1 MLRSDWK
8 NAKPNEV
15 REAVRSG
22 NWKGVTHGMARG
34 HIHAN
39 MAIVQKIHAFD
50 FLRFCLLNPKPCPL
64 IEVLDAG
71 NPNPRFCAKDADV
84 RTDLSSYRIFSQGKL
99 IEEVPS
105 LQKHWKNDH
114 VTFLMGCSL
123 SFDQAMLEAGI
134 PLRHLENENGR
145 IGVYQSNIPCTSAGI
160 FSGNMIVS
168 MRPTIRKLLMQ
179 TIAVIS

>member
-71 NPNPRFCAKDADV
+71 NPNPRFCA
-84 RTDLSSYRIFSQGKL
+84 
-99 IEEVPS
+99 
-105 LQKHWKNDH
+105 
-114 VTFLMGCSL
+114 
-123 SFDQAMLEAGI
+123 
-134 PLRHLENENGR
+134 
-145 IGVYQSNIPCTSAGI
+145 
-160 FSGNMIVS
+160 
-168 MRPTIRKLLMQ
+168 
-179 TIAVIS
+179 